1 MGKKIILS
9 ITKKPMANEIRNL
22 GYIAWKNNLSWIE
35 KQKGPKWNSLI
46 ERENTKFTDSLKGLS
61 IPKFKNSSE
70 DGTKFG
76 AWTVSSEPFSPEQ
89 TWSLNSFKCKC
100 WDFDFSEDIC
110 VAAIQDSKG
119 FERFSVEIYKI
130 TNKKVSHLKTISDG
144 GPTVAI
150 LDGTIWFLGS
160 DADLRYNSVKSW
172 SPSEDIKTH
181 YTTKDLKENLE
192 LKRGEDGSVYII
204 KADFSETKFCL
215 IPNFN
220 QWSDEPHLQSCIV
233 SDTLILPGLDKS
245 DTIEALS
252 FKAGWI
258 VTRSRGLR
266 TLWKIGKE
274 NVKPITHIW
283 GDVFYDVRRPFNL
296 SVADIRYNPYEVL
309 LPKWLINN
317 PKPHKYPCSYHEHP
331 LPAFVVHP
339 EDFEKA
345 KGLLIIAYGAYG
357 TPTHVGSLISR
368 WKPLL
373 DKGWII
379 SSVMVPGSG
388 DDNLKWVRAGQRL
401 NRIVSIDALKE
412 SIEFL
417 KEEYGFDKS
426 RVALYGRS
434 AGGLLVSS
442 VCIKN
447 PDLVGALYLESP
459 YVDVLRTI
467 TNPSLPLTT
476 LETKEFG
483 SVNSSTNVIATAQW
497 SPMEHIPVAGIP
509 DLFVV
514 ARTDTADLEVFPY
527 EVLKFIKRVRSKK
540 ETNKKLVFIHEGRGH
555 FTTSWESRAEDISLL
570 DDWIEQSPGRT
581 ETSEKPAVRTKNHT
595 PKYNS
600 MAMSRRNRNRAT
612 RKNRASRNNAP
623 AMMGGKRRRHRGS
636 RKHRKGSRKH

>member
-1 MGKKIILS
+1 
-9 ITKKPMANEIRNL
+9 MATEIRNL

-35 KQKGPKWNSLI
+35 KQKGPKWDLLV
-46 ERENTKFTDSLKGLS
+46 EKENKNFTDSLKGLS
-61 IPKFKNSSE
+61 IPKIKNSSE
-70 DGTKFG
+70 DGIQWG
-76 AWTVSSEPFSPEQ
+76 PWAVSSDPFSPEQ

-100 WDFDFSEDIC
+100 WDFDFSEDMC
-110 VAAIQDSKG
+110 VAAIQDPKG

-130 TNKKVSHLKTISDG
+130 TNKKVTHLKTILDS

-150 LDGTIWFLGS
+150 LDGIIWFLGS

-181 YTTKDLKENLE
+181 YITNDLKENLE
-192 LKRGEDGSVYII
+192 IKRGEDGSVYII
-204 KADFSETKFCL
+204 KTDFFKTKFCL
-215 IPNFN
+215 IPSLDR
-220 QWSDEPHLQSCIV
+220 WSDEPHLQSCIV
-233 SDTLILPGLDKS
+233 SDSLTLPGLDKS
-245 DTIEALS
+245 DTIEGLS

-258 VTRSRGLR
+258 VTRSRGIR
-266 TLWKIGKE
+266 TLWKMSKD

-283 GDVFYDVRRPFNL
+283 GDVSYDVRRPFNI
-296 SVADIRYNPYEVL
+296 SITDIRYNPYKVI

-339 EDFEKA
+339 EEFDKA

-368 WKPLL
+368 WKTLL

-379 SSVMVPGSG
+379 CSVMVPGSG
-388 DDNLKWVRAGQRL
+388 DDDLKWVRAGQRL
-401 NRIVSIDALKE
+401 NRIQSIDAFKE
-412 SIEFL
+412 SIEAL

-447 PDLVGALYLESP
+447 PGLVGALYLESP
-459 YVDVLRTI
+459 YVDILRTI

-483 SVNSSTNVIATAQW
+483 SLNSSTNVIATVSW
-497 SPMEHIPVAGIP
+497 SPMEHIPVGGIP
-509 DLFVV
+509 GLFVL
-514 ARTDTADLEVFPY
+514 ARTDTADLEVLPY

-540 ETNKKLVFIHEGRGH
+540 ETNKKLVFVHKGRGH
-555 FTTSWESRAEDISLL
+555 FTTSWESRTEDITLL
-570 DDWIEQSPGRT
+570 DAWIEQSPGLAST
-581 ETSEKPAVRTKNHT
+581 KKPAVRTKNHT
-595 PKYNS
+595 PKYNN
-600 MAMSRRNRNRAT
+600 MAMSPRNRNRASRT
-612 RKNRASRNNAP
+612 NRASRKNRNNAP
-623 AMMGGKRRRHRGS
+623 AMMGGRRKHHS

>member
-1 MGKKIILS
+1 
-9 ITKKPMANEIRNL
+9 MATEIRNL

-46 ERENTKFTDSLKGLS
+46 ERENANFTNSLSGLS

-70 DGTKFG
+70 DGTKMG
-76 AWTVSSEPFSPEQ
+76 PWTVSSQPFSPEQ

-110 VAAIQDSKG
+110 VAAIQDPKG

-130 TNKKVSHLKTISDG
+130 VNKKVIHLKTISDA

-150 LDGTIWFLGS
+150 LDGTIWFLNS

-172 SPSEDIKTH
+172 SPSSDITSH
-181 YTTKDLKENLE
+181 YNTNDLKENLE
-192 LKRGEDGSVYII
+192 LKRGEDGSVYVV
-204 KADFSETKFCL
+204 KTDFVETKFCL
-215 IPNFN
+215 IPSFDR
-220 QWSDEPHLQSCIV
+220 WLDEPHLQSCIV
-233 SDTLILPGLDKS
+233 SENLKLPGLDNS
-245 DTIEALS
+245 NTIEALS

-417 KEEYGFDKS
+417 KEEYGFDKT

-509 DLFVV
+509 DLFIV